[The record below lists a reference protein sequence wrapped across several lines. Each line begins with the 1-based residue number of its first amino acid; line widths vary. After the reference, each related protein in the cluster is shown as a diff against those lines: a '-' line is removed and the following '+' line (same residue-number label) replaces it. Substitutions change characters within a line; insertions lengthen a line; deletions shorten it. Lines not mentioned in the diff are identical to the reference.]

1 MTRQETA
8 HDAFMDIGHLTTNLT
23 TKTIMKNLL
32 IWFKTT
38 ILKYKMRHGI
48 VKFSYTKK
56 DGTIRTAI
64 GTLKKNLLPET
75 LGTGRKPSPE
85 VLVYYDTEKA
95 SWRSFRKENLL
106 TF

>member
-1 MTRQETA
+1 M
-8 HDAFMDIGHLTTNLT
+8 N
-23 TKTIMKNLL
+23 NLL

-38 ILKYKMRHGI
+38 ILKYKMRCGI
-48 VKFSYTKK
+48 VRFSYLKK

-75 LGTGRKPSPE
+75 LGTGKKAPND
-85 VLVYYDTEKA
+85 VFVYYDTEKS
-95 SWRSFRKENLL
+95 SWRSFRKENIL

>member
-1 MTRQETA
+1 
-8 HDAFMDIGHLTTNLT
+8 
-23 TKTIMKNLL
+23 MKNLL

-48 VKFSYTKK
+48 VTFTYLKK

-64 GTLKKNLLPET
+64 GTLKKSLLPET
-75 LGTGRKPSPE
+75 LGTDRKPSHD
-85 VLVYYDTEKA
+85 VLVYYDTEKS

-106 TF
+106 TY